1 MRALIDVTHP
11 SLAHVFRPLWAAW
24 RAEGHECAVVARDK
38 DVTLELL
45 RAFGI
50 PHVVLAAVG
59 RTQLGRARELVA
71 REARM
76 LALARRLR
84 PHLVIGTSAH
94 AARVALWVGAKS
106 AVLNDDDAAAVPLF
120 RWLSYPFAS
129 AIITPSCLA
138 HEGHGRRHLTYP
150 SYHALFYLHPARF
163 APDPGIRAELGL
175 PAGGRFGIVRMSAL
189 AAHHDTGVRGLTE
202 SLVARLRRDL
212 PAEVRLFVTS
222 EKPLSAE
229 LRPFALPVAPPRL
242 HHAVALADFVLG
254 DSQTMTAEAAVLGVP
269 AFRVNDFVDRIS
281 YLRELEGYGLAFG
294 FRPGEE
300 EKALA
305 AVHEVVRRPD
315 RREVFAERRRRMLA
329 ERIDPLPWLLDQ
341 VRALVGPEPALER
354 PA

>member
-1 MRALIDVTHP
+1 MRALIDITHP
-11 SLAHVFRPLWAAW
+11 SLAHVFHPLWAAW
-24 RAEGHECAVVARDK
+24 TAEGHECIVVARDK

-50 PHVVLAAVG
+50 PHVVLSPVTS
-59 RTQLGRARELVA
+59 TQLGRVRELVT
-71 REARM
+71 REGRM
-76 LALARRLR
+76 LALARRFR

-94 AARVALWVGAKS
+94 AARVALCVGAKS

-138 HEGHGRRHLTYP
+138 HEGHGPRHLTYP

-163 APDPGIRAELGL
+163 TPDPQVRAELGL
-175 PAGGRFGIVRMSAL
+175 TPGGRFGIVRLSAL
-189 AAHHDTGVRGLTE
+189 AAHHDSGARGLSE
-202 SLVARLRRDL
+202 DVVSRLQQGL

-222 EKPLSAE
+222 EKPLLGQLRRWQLP
-229 LRPFALPVAPPRL
+229 LRPSRL

-269 AFRVNDFVDRIS
+269 AFRVSDFVGRIS
-281 YLRELEGYGLAFG
+281 YLRELEAYGLAFG
-294 FRPGEE
+294 FRPGDEDR
-300 EKALA
+300 ALA
-305 AVHEVVRRPD
+305 AVLEVVRRPD

-329 ERIDPLPWLLDQ
+329 KRIDPVPWLLGQ
-341 VRALVGPEPALER
+341 VRELVGPVPAHER

>member
-1 MRALIDVTHP
+1 MRILIDITHP

-24 RAEGHECAVVARDK
+24 TAEGHECAVVARDK
-38 DVTLELL
+38 DVTLDLL

-50 PHVVLAAVG
+50 PHVVLSALG
-59 RTQLGRARELVA
+59 TTQLGRARELVA

-76 LALARRLR
+76 LALARRFR

-106 AVLNDDDAAAVPLF
+106 AVLNDDDATAVPLF

-129 AIITPSCLA
+129 AIVTPACLA
-138 HEGHGRRHLTYP
+138 HERHGRRHLTYP

-163 APDPGIRAELGL
+163 TPDSRIRVELGV
-175 PAGGRFGIVRMSAL
+175 PPTGRFGIVRLSAL

-202 SLVARLRRDL
+202 AMVARLRQDL
-212 PAEVRLFVTS
+212 PVEVRLFVTS
-222 EKPLSAE
+222 EKPLTGE
-229 LRPFALPVAPPRL
+229 LRAFQLPVAASRL

-294 FRPGEE
+294 FRPGEG

-305 AVHEVVRRPD
+305 AVQEVVRRPD
-315 RREVFAERRRRMLA
+315 RPEVFAERRRRMLA
-329 ERIDPLPWLLDQ
+329 ERIDPVPWLLDRM
-341 VRALVGPEPALER
+341 RALVGPEAAHAR

>member
-1 MRALIDVTHP
+1 MRLLIDVTHP

-24 RAEGHECAVVARDK
+24 TAEGHECAVVARDK

-45 RAFGI
+45 RGFGI
-50 PHVVLAAVG
+50 PHVVLATLG

-94 AARVALWVGAKS
+94 AARVGLWVGAKS

-163 APDPGIRAELGL
+163 VPDPRIRAELGL
-175 PAGGRFGIVRMSAL
+175 PDGGRFGIVRLSAL

-212 PAEVRLFVTS
+212 PADVRLFVTS

-229 LRPFALPVAPPRL
+229 LRRFGLPVGPARL

-269 AFRVNDFVDRIS
+269 AFRVNDFVGRIS

-305 AVHEVVRRPD
+305 AVQEVVRRSD

>member
-1 MRALIDVTHP
+1 MRALIDITHP
-11 SLAHVFRPLWAAW
+11 SLAHVFRPVWAAW
-24 RAEGHECAVVARDK
+24 AAEGHECMVVARDK

-50 PHVVLAAVG
+50 PYVVLSAMG

-76 LALARRLR
+76 LALARRFR
-84 PHLVIGTSAH
+84 PHLIIGTSAH
-94 AARVALWVGAKS
+94 AGRVARWVGAKS

-138 HEGHGRRHLTYP
+138 HERYGRRHLTYP

-163 APDPGIRAELGL
+163 EPDPAVRAELGI
-175 PAGGRFGIVRMSAL
+175 PPGGRFGVVRLSAL
-189 AAHHDTGVRGLTE
+189 AAHHDAGVRGLDE
-202 SLVARLRRDL
+202 SLVSRLRKGL
-212 PAEVRLFVTS
+212 PGDVHLFVTS
-222 EKPLSAE
+222 EKPLPPE
-229 LRPFALPVAPPRL
+229 LAPWRLPVAPARL

-269 AFRVNDFVDRIS
+269 AFRVNDFVGRIS

-294 FRPGEE
+294 FRPGQEE
-300 EKALA
+300 RALA
-305 AVHEVVRRPD
+305 AVQEVVRRPD
-315 RREVFAERRRRMLA
+315 RREAFAERRRVMLA
-329 ERIDPLPWLLDQ
+329 ERIDPLPWLLGQ
-341 VRALVGPEPALER
+341 VRALVGPGLARER

>member
-1 MRALIDVTHP
+1 VRALIDITHP

-24 RAEGHECAVVARDK
+24 TAEGHECMVVARDK
-38 DVTLELL
+38 DVTLPLL

-50 PHVVLAAVG
+50 PHVVLSAVG
-59 RTQLGRARELVA
+59 RTQLGRARELLT
-71 REARM
+71 REGRM
-76 LALARRLR
+76 LALARRFR

-94 AARVALWVGAKS
+94 AGRVARLVGAKS

-138 HEGHGRRHLTYP
+138 HEGHGPRHLTYP

-163 APDPGIRAELGL
+163 TPDPKVRVELGVR
-175 PAGGRFGIVRMSAL
+175 PAGRFGIVRLSAL
-189 AAHHDTGVRGLTE
+189 AAHHDAGVRGLTE
-202 SLVARLRRDL
+202 GLVSRLQQGL

-222 EKPLSAE
+222 EKPIEGE
-229 LRPFALPVAPPRL
+229 LRRWQLPLPPSRI

-269 AFRVNDFVDRIS
+269 AFRVNDFVGRIS

-294 FRPGEE
+294 FRPGDEE
-300 EKALA
+300 RALA
-305 AVHEVVRRPD
+305 AVQEVVRRPD
-315 RREVFAERRRRMLA
+315 RREVFAERRRLMLA
-329 ERIDPLPWLLDQ
+329 ERIDPLPWLLAR
-341 VRALVGPEPALER
+341 VGELVAPALTRER